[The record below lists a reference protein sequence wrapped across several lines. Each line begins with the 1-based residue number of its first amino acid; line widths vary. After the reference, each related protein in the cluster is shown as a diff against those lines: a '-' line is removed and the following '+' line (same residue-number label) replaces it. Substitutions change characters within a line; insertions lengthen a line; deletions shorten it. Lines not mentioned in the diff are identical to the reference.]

1 MSNLSDATRQIM
13 WNISAAWLMYLL
25 FVIAMAGFAYGLY
38 QRVMVWRAGKADGE
52 RLGDFGKRFW
62 LMVRELVLQNR
73 VRNMG
78 YPAVFHSAI
87 FYSFVIF
94 VITTTIVALDYDLG
108 TSFFRGWLYVI
119 LTVGCEVG
127 GLLALVGLSMALYRR
142 LTRKSEE
149 VPHELMDTLALG
161 LIFLLILTGFLIEGQ
176 RMASVGDEWAALSF
190 VGAGF
195 AQLFGG
201 IGSHGGEG
209 LHKALWWTH
218 TALAM
223 FWIASIP
230 YTKFAHLL
238 FLPTNAFFQRL
249 KPLGELAR
257 ENVLEMMEAEDF
269 DEETFQ
275 LGKQKT
281 TDFTWKQLLD
291 LDACIKC
298 GRCEMLCPSAQAGEP
313 FGPRRFINQCQDLH
327 QSSLRANAAAVVA
340 AEEGEEAAPAP
351 VEAKDI
357 VGAAFDEEFLWY
369 CRTCGACMEVCPAY
383 IDHVDSMVEV
393 KRNEI
398 MMQGRAPS
406 EGQRFLR
413 TMENMGNPFGAQA
426 DRSDWVKDELGA
438 PIVPAGGEV
447 DVLYFVGCLTTFDP
461 QKQRIA
467 KDLVQLLLRAGV
479 DVGVLGGAEKCCGDP
494 ARVLGQEYQ
503 FQTSAM
509 EQIDELNN
517 RKFNTLLTA
526 CPHCFNVLRNEYP
539 QLGGKYQVMHHS
551 EYLLKLLEEGRLA
564 PSVSQAMRTVFHDP
578 CYLGRY
584 QDQYDAPRDV
594 LGKLPGVQLSEMAE
608 SYNRSLCCGGGGG
621 HFFMDLKGGDNRVN
635 NMRVEQAKAAGAE
648 CIAVGCPF
656 CAGML
661 DDAVKTLDL
670 EESMKVKDI
679 ASLMLAALP
688 PLEVAPEEPAP
699 AAEPAAPAEPGE

>member
-1 MSNLSDATRQIM
+1 MGNLSEAKREIM
-13 WNISAAWLMYLL
+13 WNISAAWLLYLL
-25 FVIAMAGFAYGLY
+25 FAIAVAVFAYGMY
-38 QRVMVWRAGKADGE
+38 QRIMVWKTGKADGE

-62 LMVRELVLQNR
+62 VMVRELVLQQR

-78 YPAVFHSAI
+78 YPAVFHSGI
-87 FYSFVIF
+87 FYAFVVF
-94 VITTTIVALDYDLG
+94 VITTTVVAIDYDLG
-108 TSFFRGWLYVI
+108 TSFFNGWLYVI
-119 LTVGCEVG
+119 LTVGCEIG
-127 GLLALVGLSMALYRR
+127 GLLALIGIGMALYRR
-142 LTRKSEE
+142 LTLKGEDI
-149 VPHELMDTLALG
+149 PHETMDLVALG
-161 LIFLLILTGFLIEGQ
+161 LVFLLVVTGFLTEGQ
-176 RMASVGDEWAALSF
+176 RMASVGDSWAPLSF

-201 IGSHGGEG
+201 VGSGGGEG
-209 LHKALWWTH
+209 LHKALWWVH

-238 FLPTNAFFQRL
+238 FLPTNAFFSRL
-249 KPLGELAR
+249 TPLGQLAR

-281 TDFTWKQLLD
+281 TEFTWKQLLD

-298 GRCEMLCPSAQAGEP
+298 GRCEMLCPATQAGEP

-327 QSSLRANAAAVVA
+327 QTLLKSKAAAEAA
-340 AEEGEEAAPAP
+340 AEENEEGAPAETE
-351 VEAKDI
+351 VKDI
-357 VGAAFDEEFLWY
+357 VGEAFTEEFLWY
-369 CRTCGACMEVCPAY
+369 CRTCAACMEVCPAF

-413 TMENMGNPFGAQA
+413 TMENMGNPFAAQA
-426 DRSDWVKDELGA
+426 DRVDWVKDQLGA
-438 PIVPAGGEV
+438 PIIPAGGEV
-447 DVLYFVGCLTTFDP
+447 DVLYFIGCLTTFDP

-467 KDLVQLLLRAGV
+467 RDVIEVLQRAGV
-479 DVGVLGGAEKCCGDP
+479 EVGVLGSGEKCCGDP

-509 EQIDELNN
+509 EQVEELNS

-526 CPHCFNVLRNEYP
+526 CPHCFNVLKNEYP
-539 QLGGKYQVMHHS
+539 QLGGDYQVMHHS
-551 EYLLKLLEEGRLA
+551 EYLLQLVSDGRLA
-564 PSVSQAMRTVFHDP
+564 PSVTQTMKAVFHDP

-584 QDQYDAPRDV
+584 QDQYEAPRDL
-594 LGKLPGVQLSEMAE
+594 LGRLPGVNLSEMKDHHSKA
-608 SYNRSLCCGGGGG
+608 LCCGGGGG
-621 HFFMDLKGGDNRVN
+621 HFFMDLKGGESRVN
-635 NMRVEQAKAAGAE
+635 NMRVEQARAAGAE

-670 EESMKVKDI
+670 EESIKVKDI
-679 ASLMLAALP
+679 ATLILDALP
-688 PLEVAPEEPAP
+688 AREEPAIE
-699 AAEPAAPAEPGE
+699 EPAKEEPAE

>member
-1 MSNLSDATRQIM
+1 MQNLSEATRQIM

-38 QRVMVWRAGKADGE
+38 QRVMVWKAGKPDSE
-52 RLGDFGKRFW
+52 RLGDFWKRFW
-62 LMVRELVLQNR
+62 YMVRELLLQTR

-78 YPAVFHSAI
+78 YPAMFHSGI
-87 FYSFVIF
+87 FYAFAVFV
-94 VITTTIVALDYDLG
+94 VTTTIVALDYDLG
-108 TSFFRGWLYVI
+108 TTFFNGWLYVV
-119 LTVGCEVG
+119 LTVGCEIG
-127 GLLALVGLSMALYRR
+127 GILALIGLGMALSRR
-142 LTRKSEE
+142 LPMKDEDI
-149 VPHELMDTLALG
+149 PHEVMDIVALG
-161 LIFLLILTGFLIEGQ
+161 LIFLLILTGFLTEGQ
-176 RMASVGDEWAALSF
+176 RMASLGDPWAPLSF

-201 IGSHGGEG
+201 VGSGGGEG
-209 LHKALWWTH
+209 AHKVLWWTH

-238 FLPTNAFFQRL
+238 FLPTNAFFQRF

-281 TDFTWKQLLD
+281 TEFTWKQLLD

-327 QSSLRANAAAVVA
+327 RAGLEAQAAAVA
-340 AEEGEEAAPAP
+340 KAEEKEEGATAA
-351 VEAKDI
+351 VESEDI
-357 VGAAFDEEFLWY
+357 VGKAFDEDFLWY
-369 CRTCGACMEVCPAY
+369 CRTCAACMEVCPAF
-383 IDHVDSMVEV
+383 IDHVDGMVEV

-426 DRSDWVKDELGA
+426 DRIDWVKDELGA
-438 PIVPAGGEV
+438 PIVPSGGEV
-447 DVLYFVGCLTTFDP
+447 EVLYFIGCLTTFDP

-467 KDLVQLLLRAGV
+467 KDLVEVLKRAEV
-479 DVGVLGGAEKCCGDP
+479 DFGVLGSAEKCCGDP

-503 FQTSAM
+503 FQSSAM
-509 EQIDELNN
+509 EQVEELNS
-517 RKFNTLLTA
+517 RKFKILLTA
-526 CPHCFNVLRNEYP
+526 CPHCFNVLQNEYP
-539 QLGGKYQVMHHS
+539 QLGGDYQVMHHS
-551 EYLLKLLEEGRLA
+551 EYLRQLLQDGRLA
-564 PSVSQAMRTVFHDP
+564 PSVSQAMNTVFHDP
-578 CYLGRY
+578 CFLGRY
-584 QDQYDAPRDV
+584 QGQYDAPRDV
-594 LGKLPGVQLSEMAE
+594 LDKLPGVKLSEME
-608 SYNRSLCCGGGGG
+608 EHHNRALCCGGGGG
-621 HFFMDLKGGDNRVN
+621 HFFMDLKGGEKRVN
-635 NMRVEQAKAAGAE
+635 NMRVEQAKTAGAD

-670 EESMKVKDI
+670 EESVRVKDI
-679 ASLMLAALP
+679 ATLILEALP
-688 PLEVAPEEPAP
+688 AKTSAEATSSQEPPE
-699 AAEPAAPAEPGE
+699 GE